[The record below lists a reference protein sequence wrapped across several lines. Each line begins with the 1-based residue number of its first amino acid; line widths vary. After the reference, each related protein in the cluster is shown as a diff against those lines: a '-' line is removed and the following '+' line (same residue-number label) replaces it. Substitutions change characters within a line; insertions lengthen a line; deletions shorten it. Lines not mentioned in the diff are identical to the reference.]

1 MNSPLPEEH
10 IPPPLLMFNPRKRR
24 RNSDSLVKDTPVAR
38 EKFFA
43 QATMLGSSSAAYIFG
58 SCVGAR
64 RPFNFRAPDEAVGNN
79 VNVDTLDNELKGD
92 EANPE
97 EANADE
103 ADAEED
109 IDGEPFD
116 DDATDDE

>member
-1 MNSPLPEEH
+1 
-10 IPPPLLMFNPRKRR
+10 
-24 RNSDSLVKDTPVAR
+24 
-38 EKFFA
+38 
-43 QATMLGSSSAAYIFG
+43 MLGSSSAAYIFG

-64 RPFNFRAPDEAVGNN
+64 RPFDFRAPDEAAGNN

-97 EANADE
+97 EANAEE
-103 ADAEED
+103 ANAEEANAEED